1 MKSEIPNPNVR
12 NSRVKT
18 QRRQAFLCDFATL
31 REICSYRWL
40 LISDLFQISDS
51 GLRISDLIC
60 CLLFDFFSNVEVL
73 IPISAYVR
81 LFLASERSVWSPG
94 CHKRVL
100 PWSEALHSAEPERA
114 GRARGIPP
122 WPRRSAFHRPS
133 LAAPRNKPSARP
145 GRPAPGNN
153 SCPRSRSDRWRRG
166 Q

>member
-12 NSRVKT
+12 NSRAKT

-73 IPISAYVR
+73 ARFPFARGLFPSRNAR
-81 LFLASERSVWSPG
+81 FHDSGRPGLFLALG
-94 CHKRVL
+94 H
-100 PWSEALHSAEPERA
+100 AL
-114 GRARGIPP
+114 
-122 WPRRSAFHRPS
+122 
-133 LAAPRNKPSARP
+133 L
-145 GRPAPGNN
+145 
-153 SCPRSRSDRWRRG
+153 